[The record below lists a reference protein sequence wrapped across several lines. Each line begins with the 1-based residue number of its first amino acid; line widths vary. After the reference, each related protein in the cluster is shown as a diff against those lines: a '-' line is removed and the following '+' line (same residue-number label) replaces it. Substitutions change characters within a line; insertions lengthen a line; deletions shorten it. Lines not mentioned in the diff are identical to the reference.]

1 MTSTKTNPGNYFED
15 FKFGQVITHATPAH
29 GDGRRCGALYEPLR
43 HALCGAVVRCLR
55 QGHRLSAIAARRF
68 ADLPRGVRQD
78 DAGHL
83 AQRHRQPRLRQ
94 LPLPEAG
101 LSRRHARLDVGGD
114 RPQGELQPRD
124 RHRLRALHRA
134 QPERRGR
141 ARLCALG
148 DGAQARQ
155 GGADA
160 PRRSCRS
167 CRERVDP
174 KDFGAAVPA
183 LEHRQPTTSRWP
195 ARPTAG
201 ATTRW
206 ARRST
211 TSTA

>member
-1 MTSTKTNPGNYFED
+1 MRTRPPHDIHQDQPRQLLRGF
-15 FKFGQVITHATPAH
+15 QVRAGDHPRHPAH

-101 LSRRHARLDVGGD
+101 LSRRHARLDIGGD

-124 RHRLRALHRA
+124 RHRLRALHGA
-134 QPERRGR
+134 QPERRR
-141 ARLCALG
+141 SARLCALG

-155 GGADA
+155 GGGER
-160 PRRSCRS
+160 PRRSCRT
-167 CRERVDP
+167 CRSASIPR
-174 KDFGAAVPA
+174 
-183 LEHRQPTTSRWP
+183 T
-195 ARPTAG
+195 
-201 ATTRW
+201 W
-206 ARRST
+206 APPCRR
-211 TSTA
+211 